1 MKYQKMDVE
10 VEVVSRGEKLRKRIG
25 IESERKQCLE
35 NGDCRGR
42 NLVEEQEAE
51 MMRNEEGHI
60 PPSPPPLSLYFNK
73 PYYIICHQR

>member
-1 MKYQKMDVE
+1 MKYQKMD

-25 IESERKQCLE
+25 IESERKQRLE
-35 NGDCRGR
+35 NRNCRGR
-42 NLVEEQEAE
+42 MLVEEQEAE
-51 MMRNEEGHI
+51 MMRNEEDHI